1 MEKRIAV
8 YKKLYPFYAAFTGDL
23 LFFIAISSLFLSL
36 TKGLSAAEIVSL
48 ASVSKIISIIL
59 TAPIKMLISKIGNTR
74 STRLGGLFLFLAA
87 VFITAGPNYYYIL
100 AGYVFHCLSN
110 TLRAANVVALEN
122 NLDMIGQGQEFINMR
137 AAGNKGYS
145 IITML
150 ISFVASFMFNVN
162 NYLPMFGCIAC
173 AGVGM
178 VLSFFMVDYSPNDKI
193 TLSKKGKRVKIKY
206 DRIILTALV
215 AYGVFYS
222 TVTNCQTDAKLFI
235 QGELMSDFD
244 VEKTALIIGG
254 IVCISRIV
262 RVVSNMLFA
271 RFYRC
276 VKDKMG
282 IILSVLFLSSVAFI
296 LFGSFMP
303 APILKIAAMA
313 LGYIIILFIRDPF
326 RLYIQD
332 VIFEATAR
340 EYHQTLLIIMELS
353 VKIGAAGVSTLF
365 TLILL
370 KFPMLAVMVALLI
383 ITVVESAICV
393 LLYRY
398 ILVSKKQK

>member
-1 MEKRIAV
+1 M
-8 YKKLYPFYAAFTGDL
+8 
-23 LFFIAISSLFLSL
+23 
-36 TKGLSAAEIVSL
+36 
-48 ASVSKIISIIL
+48 
-59 TAPIKMLISKIGNTR
+59 
-74 STRLGGLFLFLAA
+74 
-87 VFITAGPNYYYIL
+87 
-100 AGYVFHCLSN
+100 
-110 TLRAANVVALEN
+110 
-122 NLDMIGQGQEFINMR
+122 
-137 AAGNKGYS
+137 
-145 IITML
+145 
-150 ISFVASFMFNVN
+150 
-162 NYLPMFGCIAC
+162 
-173 AGVGM
+173 
-178 VLSFFMVDYSPNDKI
+178 
-193 TLSKKGKRVKIKY
+193 
-206 DRIILTALV
+206 

-235 QGELMSDFD
+235 QGELLSDFD

-262 RVVSNMLFA
+262 RVASNMLFA
-271 RFYRC
+271 RFYSC

-353 VKIGAAGVSTLF
+353 VKISLQ
-365 TLILL
+365 ILEPSEPFPYACQMMQAL
-370 KFPMLAVMVALLI
+370 KFVAKF
-383 ITVVESAICV
+383 ICQ
-393 LLYRY
+393 RHH
-398 ILVSKKQK
+398 SMN